1 MEYNKYPI
9 PNRYAGI
16 GTGMKNMYKLISGSN
31 KIAEYKIP
39 VTAPLAPTAL

>member
-1 MEYNKYPI
+1 M
-9 PNRYAGI
+9 GI
-16 GTGMKNMYKLISGSN
+16 KINAKSISGCN